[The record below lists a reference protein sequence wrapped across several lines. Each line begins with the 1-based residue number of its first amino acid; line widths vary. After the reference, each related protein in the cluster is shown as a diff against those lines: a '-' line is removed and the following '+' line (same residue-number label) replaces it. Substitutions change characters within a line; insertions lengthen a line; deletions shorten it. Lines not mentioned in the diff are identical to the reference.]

1 MLSSLAGQPRTAVAL
16 CPIFS
21 FVIPGRFFQRAWF
34 GLLLL
39 LCLLSFG
46 AWAQEPARP
55 AGQGFV
61 EEVHFHPETRRL
73 RVAGWAAS
81 ELPNVFVSNIAIR
94 LGEQEIYR
102 GRIERFDRPGVA
114 QHTGRDDWLWS
125 GFTVEVPVPDS
136 VSPGPHAVT
145 LQARLSSGGSF
156 DLGVADTARKP
167 VEVPAVPA
175 AHGLLA
181 LAAFALLL
189 PVLVLVGAGSTGSSG
204 WAPLQRLLR
213 HPRRVF
219 AATVLLAFVLL
230 VGAGLSGSSLQI
242 ALSGSGIT
250 QHDGRVLA
258 GELRPIRSD
267 EWEVITPMALSQ
279 RTQQPAWPVQNA
291 SWGLDG
297 HNMLVVGMTGVPVA
311 HLSALAKPATWGF
324 LAFDLRRGLAWSWW
338 FPFFACFAAL
348 WLLLQRMFQ
357 LEWRLAAGLAAA
369 FAVAP
374 YSVVFSGW
382 PAYVAFFP
390 LMGLVLADGVLRSR
404 SLPLALAGGAALGV
418 CMAGFALVLY
428 PAWQIS
434 LAYLLV
440 PLALGWWYSRRRE
453 LHFGL
458 AQGLALVLAMAVAA
472 VLLGAWW
479 ADAAPAVKAIRAT
492 VYPGQRLAEV
502 GGDIDSW
509 FLLKGLLA
517 PVLMYAPPAL
527 ASAVDSSYFLLLLPV
542 AAALLYAWTRA
553 RQVPLVSLLPA
564 LYMLGVLWFM
574 YIGFAPWFARWSMWG
589 SSTSQRQD
597 LGLGLAQT
605 LLLAWLLA
613 LAARAPAM
621 PGAPAAPRAG
631 MPQPVA
637 ALVAL
642 LAAWL
647 TWVSYR
653 WLPSAADVMVPWLF
667 RLLSVAAVAL
677 AAFWLLIGRTAAF
690 ALLYCGWMLGS
701 ALWFNPLVQAPASVA
716 LDARLQQQL
725 AAVGPGVPAPDGP
738 RGVAVVGPRVWAVVL
753 PATGVPVVN
762 SVFYAPPKAFW
773 QRMDPQG
780 LKTVV
785 HNRYQRLLLE
795 LAPVAAEATHRI
807 ETPRLDEV
815 RVTLDPARF
824 DFRQLGAQ
832 TVLAAPKDRPAL
844 DANTSLRRL
853 DQTDVWVL
861 YQVQALPQ

>member
-1 MLSSLAGQPRTAVAL
+1 MLSPLAGQPRTAVAL
-16 CPIFS
+16 CPITS
-21 FVIPGRFFQRAWF
+21 FACPGRFFLRVWF

-39 LCLLSFG
+39 LFLLSFG
-46 AWAQEPARP
+46 TWAQEPARP

-61 EEVHFHPETRRL
+61 EEVHFNPETRRL

-81 ELPNVFVSNIAIR
+81 ELPNVFVSNLAIR

-114 QHTGRDDWLWS
+114 LHTGRDDWLWS
-125 GFTVEVPVPDS
+125 GFTVEVPVPES
-136 VSPGPHAVT
+136 VPPGPHAVSF
-145 LQARLSSGGSF
+145 QARLSSGGTF
-156 DLGVADTARKP
+156 DLIVADSARKP
-167 VEVPAVPA
+167 VEVPAVPTSR
-175 AHGLLA
+175 GLLV

-189 PVLVLVGAGSTGSSG
+189 PVAVMVGLGSTGASG
-204 WAPLQRLLR
+204 WASLQAVLR

-219 AATVLLAFVLL
+219 AGTVLLAFALL

-279 RTQQPAWPVQNA
+279 RTQQPAWPVQNPV
-291 SWGLDG
+291 WGLDG

-338 FPFFACFAAL
+338 FPFFACFGAL

-390 LMGLVLADGVLRSR
+390 LMGLVLADGVLRSQSTPR
-404 SLPLALAGGAALGV
+404 VLVGGAVLGI

-453 LHFGL
+453 LHFGMV
-458 AQGLALVLAMAVAA
+458 QGLALVLAVAVAA

-479 ADAAPAVKAIRAT
+479 ADAATAVKAIRAT

-509 FLLKGLLA
+509 FQLKGLLA

-542 AAALLYAWTRA
+542 AAALLYAWARA

-564 LYMLGVLWFM
+564 LYMLVVLWFM
-574 YIGFAPWFARWSMWG
+574 YIGFAPWLARWSMWG

-613 LAARAPAM
+613 LATRAPASR
-621 PGAPAAPRAG
+621 GG
-631 MPQPVA
+631 MPTPWA

-642 LAAWL
+642 LAALL

-653 WLPSAADVMVPWLF
+653 WLPSAVDVMVPWLF
-667 RLLSVAAVAL
+667 RVLSAAAVAL
-677 AAFWLLIGRTAAF
+677 AAFWLLTGRYRAF

-725 AAVGPGVPAPDGP
+725 AAVGPGVPVADGP

-762 SVFYAPPKAFW
+762 SVFYVPPKAFW

-824 DFRQLGAQ
+824 DFRRLGAQ
-832 TVLAAPKDRPAL
+832 TVLAAPKDRAAL

-861 YQVQALPQ
+861 YQVQAPSQ

>member
-1 MLSSLAGQPRTAVAL
+1 MLPPLARPLPAAAAL
-16 CPIFS
+16 LLVSRLYGMVKCA
-21 FVIPGRFFQRAWF
+21 QRVWL

-39 LCLLSFG
+39 CFLATG
-46 AWAQEPARP
+46 AWAQEQARP
-55 AGQGFV
+55 AGQGFI
-61 EEVHFHPETRRL
+61 EEVHFNPETRRL

-125 GFTVEVPVPDS
+125 GFTVEVPVPES
-136 VSPGPHAVT
+136 VPPGPHAVSF
-145 LQARLSSGGSF
+145 QARLSSGGSF
-156 DLGVADTARKP
+156 DLLVTDGARKP

-175 AHGLLA
+175 APGLLA

-189 PVLVLVGAGSTGSSG
+189 PVLVLVVAGSAGSSG
-204 WAPLQRLLR
+204 WVPLQRLSR

-219 AATVLLAFVLL
+219 AATVLVAFALL

-279 RTQQPAWPVQNA
+279 RTQQPAWPVQNPA
-291 SWGLDG
+291 WGLDG

-338 FPFFACFAAL
+338 FPFFACFGAL

-390 LMGLVLADGVLRSR
+390 LMGLVLADGVLRSQR
-404 SLPLALAGGAALGV
+404 TPRALVGGAALGV

-458 AQGLALVLAMAVAA
+458 AQGLALVLAVAVAA

-479 ADAAPAVKAIRAT
+479 VDAATAIKAIRAT

-542 AAALLYAWTRA
+542 AAALLYAWARA

-564 LYMLGVLWFM
+564 LYILVVLWFI

-597 LGLGLAQT
+597 VGLGLAQT

-621 PGAPAAPRAG
+621 PGASAAPRAG
-631 MPQPVA
+631 MPQPAA

-677 AAFWLLIGRTAAF
+677 AAFWLLTGRTAAF

-725 AAVGPGVPAPDGP
+725 VAVGPGTPGPEGP

-762 SVFYAPPKAFW
+762 SVFYVPPKAFW

-795 LAPVAAEATHRI
+795 LAPVVAEATHRI

-832 TVLAAPKDRPAL
+832 TVLAAPKDRAAL
-844 DANTSLRRL
+844 DANPSLRRL
-853 DQTDVWVL
+853 DQTEVWVL